1 MRDYDF
7 VVIGSGIAGLTFALK
22 AAKHGSVAVVTKR
35 KGSDTNTARAQGG
48 IACVTSDED
57 SFELHVR
64 DTLEAGAGLCDEAV
78 VRTIVTEGPDRIREL
93 MALGLQFDEREVSGH
108 RELDLG
114 KEGGHSKRRVLHVR
128 DVLEAGAGLCDEA
141 VVRTIVTEGPD
152 RIRELMALGLQFDER
167 EVSGHRELDL
177 GKEGGH
183 SKRRVLHV
191 RDVTG
196 KEVEETL
203 LRELDRQS
211 RVELLENHMA
221 VDLITA
227 AKLGF
232 ATEDRCLGAYV
243 LDETAGKV
251 ETIRADRIVLAT
263 GGCGKVYLYTTNPD
277 IATGDGVAMAWR
289 AGVEIANMEFIQF
302 HPTCLFHPQAKSF
315 LISEAVRGEG
325 GILRNDR
332 GEDFMKRYDAR
343 GSLAPRDIVAR
354 AIDSEMKRSGA
365 KCAFLD
371 ITHRSPEFLRERFPH
386 IYQTCLRFGIDMSKQ
401 PIPVVPAAHYQCGG
415 IKTDVNGATSLSG
428 LYTIGEV
435 ACTGL
440 HGANRLA
447 SNSLLE
453 GLVMAHRAAATAV
466 HVESTSKRKIPLPEW
481 KSGNVQDVDE
491 MVVIYHNW
499 DEIRRLMWDYVGIVR
514 TDKRL
519 QRASARLRNLQREI
533 REFYWNF
540 KVSVDLLE
548 LRNLA
553 TVAALI
559 VDSALSRKESRGL
572 HYTLDYPQADDREFR
587 QDTLVRRN

>member
-1 MRDYDF
+1 MKQYDF

-22 AAKHGSVAVVTKR
+22 AAKHGSVAVITKR
-35 KGSDTNTARAQGG
+35 KGVDSNTAVAQGG

-57 SFELHVR
+57 SFELHVA
-64 DTLEAGAGLCDEAV
+64 DTLEAGAGLCDEAA
-78 VRTIVTEGPDRIREL
+78 VRTIVMEGPTRVREL
-93 MALGLQFDEREVSGH
+93 IELGLHFDDREIGGH
-108 RELDLG
+108 REPDLG
-114 KEGGHSKRRVLHVR
+114 REGGHSKRRVLHV
-128 DVLEAGAGLCDEA
+128 
-141 VVRTIVTEGPD
+141 
-152 RIRELMALGLQFDER
+152 Q
-167 EVSGHRELDL
+167 
-177 GKEGGH
+177 
-183 SKRRVLHV
+183 
-191 RDVTG
+191 DVTG
-196 KEVEETL
+196 LEIEKML
-203 LRELDRQS
+203 LRELEGAP

-227 AKLGF
+227 GKLGF
-232 ATEDRCLGAYV
+232 ATEDRCLGVYV
-243 LDETAGKV
+243 LDEKTGEV
-251 ETIRADRIVLAT
+251 ETIRSDRIVLAT

-289 AGVEIANMEFIQF
+289 AGAVIVNMEFIQF
-302 HPTCLFHPQAKSF
+302 HPTCLFHVEVKSF

-325 GILRNDR
+325 GILRNNR
-332 GEDFMKRYDAR
+332 GEDFMKRYDPR
-343 GSLAPRDIVAR
+343 GSLASRDIVAR
-354 AIDSEMKRSGA
+354 AIDAEIKRAGA
-365 KCAFLD
+365 QCVFLD
-371 ITHRSPEFLRERFPH
+371 ITHKSPEFIRERFPH
-386 IYQTCLRFGIDMSKQ
+386 IYETCQRFGIDMSKQ

-415 IKTDVNGATSLSG
+415 IKTDVNGATSLPG
-428 LYTIGEV
+428 LYAIGEV

-453 GLVMAHRAAATAV
+453 GLVVAHRAAVASKHAG
-466 HVESTSKRKIPLPEW
+466 SGSKRYISLPEW

-519 QRASARLRNLQREI
+519 QRAGARLRNLQREI

-540 KVSVDLLE
+540 KISVDLLE

-559 VDSALSRKESRGL
+559 VDSALNRKESRGL
-572 HYTLDYPQADDREFR
+572 HYTLDYPET
-587 QDTLVRRN
+587 QDKQFKRNTILRRD

>member
-1 MRDYDF
+1 MKEYDF
-7 VVIGSGIAGLTFALK
+7 VVIGSGIAGLSFALK
-22 AAKHGSVAVVTKR
+22 AAKRGSVAVITKR
-35 KGSDTNTARAQGG
+35 KGSDTNTGWAQGG

-64 DTLEAGAGLCDEAV
+64 DTLEAGAGLCNEAV
-78 VRTIVTEGPDRIREL
+78 VRTIVTEGPERIREL
-93 MALGLQFDEREVSGH
+93 AELGLQFDEREISGH

-128 DVLEAGAGLCDEA
+128 DA
-141 VVRTIVTEGPD
+141 
-152 RIRELMALGLQFDER
+152 
-167 EVSGHRELDL
+167 
-177 GKEGGH
+177 
-183 SKRRVLHV
+183 
-191 RDVTG
+191 TG
-196 KEVEETL
+196 KEIEQTL
-203 LRELDRQS
+203 LRELARQPYA
-211 RVELLENHMA
+211 ELLENRMA

-227 AKLGF
+227 SKLGF

-243 LDETAGKV
+243 LDEKTGEV
-251 ETIRADRIVLAT
+251 ETIRSDRVVLAT

-289 AGVEIANMEFIQF
+289 AGVEIANMEFVQF
-302 HPTCLFHPQAKSF
+302 HPTCLFHPEAKSF

-332 GEDFMKRYDAR
+332 GEDFLKRYDPR

-354 AIDSEMKRSGA
+354 AIDAEIKRAGA

-371 ITHRSPEFLRERFPH
+371 ITHEPPEFIRDRFPH
-386 IYQTCLRFGIDMSKQ
+386 IYQTCLRFGIDISKQ
-401 PIPVVPAAHYQCGG
+401 AIPVVPAAHYQCGG
-415 IKTDVNGATSLSG
+415 IKTDVNGATSLPG
-428 LYTIGEV
+428 LYAIGEV
-435 ACTGL
+435 ASTGL

-453 GLVMAHRAAATAV
+453 GLVVAHRA
-466 HVESTSKRKIPLPEW
+466 VETSIQSQPPSHPTRKVSLPEW
-481 KSGNVQDVDE
+481 ESADVQDVDE
-491 MVVIYHNW
+491 LVVIYHNW

-540 KVSVDLLE
+540 RVSVDLLE

-559 VDSALSRKESRGL
+559 VDSALNRKESRGL
-572 HYTLDYPQADDREFR
+572 HYTLDYPEKNDREYGSK
-587 QDTLVRRN
+587 TLISSI

>member
-1 MRDYDF
+1 VFEHLSLAGKIACFTAMKEYDF
-7 VVIGSGIAGLTFALK
+7 VVIGSGIAGLSFALK
-22 AAKHGSVAVVTKR
+22 AAKQGSVAVITKR
-35 KGSDTNTARAQGG
+35 KGADTNTAWAQGG

-78 VRTIVTEGPDRIREL
+78 VRMIVTEGPERIREL
-93 MALGLQFDEREVSGH
+93 AELGLQFDEREVGGH

-114 KEGGHSKRRVLHVR
+114 KEGGHSKRRVLHV
-128 DVLEAGAGLCDEA
+128 
-141 VVRTIVTEGPD
+141 
-152 RIRELMALGLQFDER
+152 Q
-167 EVSGHRELDL
+167 
-177 GKEGGH
+177 
-183 SKRRVLHV
+183 
-191 RDVTG
+191 DVTG
-196 KEVEETL
+196 REIEETL
-203 LRELDRQS
+203 LRELGRQS
-211 RVELLENHMA
+211 HVELLENHMA

-232 ATEDRCLGAYV
+232 ATEDRCLGVYV
-243 LDETAGKV
+243 LDEKTGDV
-251 ETIRADRIVLAT
+251 ETIRSNRIVLAT

-302 HPTCLFHPQAKSF
+302 HPTCLFHPEAKSF

-325 GILRNDR
+325 GILRNNR
-332 GEDFMKRYDAR
+332 GEDFMKRYDPR
-343 GSLAPRDIVAR
+343 GSLASRDIVAR
-354 AIDSEMKRSGA
+354 AIDAEIKRSGA
-365 KCAFLD
+365 KCLFLD
-371 ITHRSPEFLRERFPH
+371 ITHKPPEFIRERFPH

-401 PIPVVPAAHYQCGG
+401 AIPVVPAAHYQCGG
-415 IKTDVNGATSLSG
+415 IKTDINGATSLPG
-428 LYTIGEV
+428 LYAIGEV

-453 GLVMAHRAAATAV
+453 GLVVAHRAAAAAV
-466 HVESTSKRKIPLPEW
+466 QVRSTPKQKIPLPEW
-481 KSGNVQDVDE
+481 QSGNVQDVDE
-491 MVVIYHNW
+491 LVVIYHNW

-553 TVAALI
+553 AVAALI
-559 VDSALSRKESRGL
+559 VNSALCRKESRGL
-572 HYTLDYPQADDREFR
+572 HFTLDYPEVDDRQFKH
-587 QDTLVRRN
+587 DTILSRG

>member
-1 MRDYDF
+1 MKEYDF
-7 VVIGSGIAGLTFALK
+7 VVIGSGIAGLSFALK
-22 AAKHGSVAVVTKR
+22 AAKHGSVAVITKR
-35 KGSDTNTARAQGG
+35 KGADTNTAWAQGG

-57 SFELHVR
+57 SFDLHVR
-64 DTLEAGAGLCDEAV
+64 DTLQTGAGLCDEAV
-78 VRTIVTEGPDRIREL
+78 VRTIVTEGPERILEL
-93 MALGLQFDEREVSGH
+93 AGLGVRFDEREISGH

-128 DVLEAGAGLCDEA
+128 DA
-141 VVRTIVTEGPD
+141 
-152 RIRELMALGLQFDER
+152 
-167 EVSGHRELDL
+167 
-177 GKEGGH
+177 
-183 SKRRVLHV
+183 
-191 RDVTG
+191 TG
-196 KEVEETL
+196 KEIEDAL
-203 LRELDRQS
+203 LRELGRQS
-211 RVELLENHMA
+211 DVQLLENHMA

-232 ATEDRCLGAYV
+232 ASEDCCLGTYV
-243 LDETAGKV
+243 LDEKTGDV
-251 ETIRADRIVLAT
+251 ETIRSDRIVLAT

-277 IATGDGVAMAWR
+277 VATGDGVAMAWR

-332 GEDFMKRYDAR
+332 GEDFMKRYDER

-354 AIDSEMKRSGA
+354 AIDAEIKRSGS
-365 KCAFLD
+365 KCVFLD
-371 ITHRSPEFLRERFPH
+371 ITHRSPEFVRERFPH

-401 PIPVVPAAHYQCGG
+401 AIPVVPAAHYQCGG
-415 IKTDVNGATSLSG
+415 IKTDMNGATSLPG
-428 LYTIGEV
+428 LSAIGEV

-453 GLVMAHRAAATAV
+453 GLVVAHRAAVATV
-466 HVESTSKRKIPLPEW
+466 RTSSTPKQKIPLPEW
-481 KSGNVQDVDE
+481 QSGNVQDVDE
-491 MVVIYHNW
+491 LVVIYHNW

-572 HYTLDYPQADDREFR
+572 HYTLDYPQMDDHQFR
-587 QDTLVRRN
+587 RDTLLCRN